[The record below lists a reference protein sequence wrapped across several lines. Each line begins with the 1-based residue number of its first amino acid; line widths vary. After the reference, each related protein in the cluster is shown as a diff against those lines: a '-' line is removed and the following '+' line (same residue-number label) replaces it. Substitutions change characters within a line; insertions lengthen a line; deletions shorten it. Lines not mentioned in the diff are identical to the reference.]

1 MKNNVPI
8 KSKTS
13 FFLIA
18 GPCVLESETLTN
30 SIARHLVELT
40 GELGVPLVFKASF
53 DKANRTSGKSF
64 RGPGLAHGLKIL
76 AGIKKRFGC
85 PVLTDIHD
93 VSQIKAAAKVIDI
106 LQIPAFLCRQTD
118 LLIAAAKSGRAVNV
132 KKGQFLAP
140 DDVNNI
146 AAKLRDN
153 GCKDYF
159 ITERGTTFGYHNLVV
174 DMRGLAM
181 MRKAGHRVVFDA
193 THSVQRPG
201 GQGTSTGGDRTMAPV
216 LARAAVAAGID
227 GLFIE
232 THPRPDQSPSDGPNM
247 IPLAQMEG
255 LLRTLKT
262 IHEAVHSHS

>member
-1 MKNNVPI
+1 MKKNPRSTSPA
-8 KSKTS
+8 KS

-18 GPCVLESETLTN
+18 GPCVLESEVLTT
-30 SIARHLVELT
+30 SIAKHLVELT
-40 GELGVPLVFKASF
+40 ADLGIPFVFKASF
-53 DKANRTSGKSF
+53 DKANRTSGKAF
-64 RGPGLAHGLKIL
+64 RGPGLAQGLKIL
-76 AGIKKRFGC
+76 GEVKKKFGC

-93 VSQIKAAAKVIDI
+93 ASQVKTAARVIDI

-118 LLIAAAKSGRAVNV
+118 LLLAAAQSGRAVNV

-140 DDVNNI
+140 EDVDNI
-146 AAKLRDN
+146 AAKLRAG
-153 GCKDYF
+153 GCRDYY

-174 DMRGLAM
+174 DMRSLAI
-181 MRKAGHRVVFDA
+181 MRQAGHRVIFDA

-232 THPRPDQSPSDGPNM
+232 THPQPDQSPSDGPNM
-247 IPLAQMEG
+247 IPLAQMES

-262 IHEAVHSHS
+262 IHEVSPT